1 MSLADIHFC
10 YHSMQP
16 VTSKSVDNLTHLLV
30 KELADMEK
38 KVAFASPAIAFP
50 IMVLPVPWC
59 SKTKMAFS
67 KSVVSNFQQERGPCQ
82 WGL

>member
-1 MSLADIHFC
+1 
-10 YHSMQP
+10 MQP
-16 VTSKSVDNLTHLLV
+16 VTSKSVYNLTHLLV

-50 IMVLPVPWC
+50 IMVLPVPWY
-59 SKTKMAFS
+59 SKTNKAFS
-67 KSVVSNFQQERGPCQ
+67 KSVVSNFQQERRPRQ

>member
-1 MSLADIHFC
+1 
-10 YHSMQP
+10 MQP

-50 IMVLPVPWC
+50 IMVLPVPWY
-59 SKTKMAFS
+59 SKTNMVFS
-67 KSVVSNFQQERGPCQ
+67 KSVVSNFQQERGPRQ